1 MSLFRSAAL
10 VSLLTLISRI
20 TGLLRE
26 NLTAVLFGSN
36 AMTDAFFVAFRLPNL
51 LRRLFAEGAF
61 SQAFVPMLA
70 QARQQGNE
78 VAYQRFIDQ
87 TASLMF
93 WFLFGL
99 SVLGAIAAPML
110 VWMMAGGLATEA
122 QAMMAATEMAR
133 WMFPYIL
140 PISLVAFASG
150 VLHAEG
156 RFATPAFTPV
166 LLNLSMICAAIA
178 FHDRVDPPVFAL
190 TIGVVIGA
198 VMQLALQWWA
208 LARIGRRPR
217 LAIRWH
223 ALREAWQSAATR
235 TMLARMAPAVLAVS
249 AAQISLIFNTHI
261 ASTLGPGRVS
271 WVSFA
276 DRLMEFPTALL
287 GVALGTVLLPGLSKA
302 SAANDHIGYSKQLD
316 WGLRLSVLLAI
327 PAAIGLWLLAEP
339 LTAVL
344 YHYGRFSQHDV
355 VMTAQAAAAYAL
367 GLLGLIG
374 VKVLAPGFYA
384 QQDVRTP
391 VKIALGMLV
400 LTQTLNLIT
409 VPWFEHAGLA
419 LSISVAALCNALL
432 LLLGLLSRKLYM
444 PEAGWLKFLGQVL
457 GASLAMSALLG
468 WSAQQG
474 WLQWQAM
481 AVSPWLRAF
490 HVLWVIVAAA
500 AVYFTCLRLLGLRLM
515 QFIKP

>member
-10 VSLLTLISRI
+10 VSVLTLVSRI

-70 QARQQGNE
+70 QARQQGDDA
-78 VAYQRFIDQ
+78 AYQRFIEQ

-93 WFLFGL
+93 WFLLAL
-99 SVLGAIAAPML
+99 SLVGAVAAPLL
-110 VWMMAGGLATEA
+110 VWMMAGGLATDA
-122 QAMMAATEMAR
+122 AAMMAATEMAR

-150 VLHAEG
+150 VLHAEN
-156 RFATPAFTPV
+156 RFAVPAFTPV
-166 LLNLSMICAAIA
+166 LLNLSMICAALA

-190 TIGVVIGA
+190 SIGVVIGA
-198 VMQLALQWWA
+198 LLQLGLQWWA
-208 LARIGRRPR
+208 LAGIGRRPSIALR
-217 LAIRWH
+217 IK

-235 TMLARMAPAVLAVS
+235 SMLARMAPAVLAVS
-249 AAQISLIFNTHI
+249 AAQVSLIFNTHI

-302 SAANDHIGYSKQLD
+302 RAEQDTISYSKQLD

-327 PAAIGLWLLAEP
+327 PSAIGLGLMAEP
-339 LTAVL
+339 LTALL
-344 YHYGRFSQHDV
+344 YHYGRFSEHDV
-355 VMTAQAAAAYAL
+355 VMTAQAAAAYAA

-384 QQDVRTP
+384 QQDVQTP
-391 VKIALGMLV
+391 VKIALAMLV
-400 LTQTLNLIT
+400 LTQALNTVT
-409 VPWFEHAGLA
+409 VPWLEHAGLA
-419 LSISVAALCNALL
+419 LSISLAALCNALL
-432 LLLGLLSRKLYM
+432 LLFGLLRRQLYI
-444 PEAGWLKFLGQVL
+444 PEAGWWRFLGQVL
-457 GASLAMSALLG
+457 GANLVMAALLA
-468 WSAQQG
+468 WAAQQS

-481 AVSPWLRAF
+481 AATPWLRAF
-490 HVLWVIVAAA
+490 HVLWVILAAA
-500 AVYFTCLRLLGLRLM
+500 GLYFISLRILGVHLMRL
-515 QFIKP
+515 IKR